1 MAQGKG
7 PAMDHIAIDLGG
19 LESQICVRGPDGQII
34 EELRH
39 RTARLGSYLK
49 KRPPARVILETCS
62 EAFRVADTALELGHE
77 VRVVSA
83 TLVGSL
89 GVGSRGVKTD
99 RRDAQIL
106 SEVSTRIDLP
116 SVHIPSELSRSW
128 KSTCTARE
136 ALVSSRTLLINS
148 VRGWTRQQLV
158 KIQTGGVSTF
168 IERVRKACLAL
179 PSGLPEAIEHLLAS
193 IQLLNEKIAK
203 ADTEL
208 SKLAEEHPI
217 CKLLMTIPG
226 IGPVTALRFVAAVD
240 RVDRFPNAHSV
251 QAFLGLVPGEHSS
264 STRKQRTGI
273 TKAGPP
279 RVRWALVQACW
290 SFRRTS
296 KNDPLV
302 DWALEVE
309 KRRGKKVAIIALA
322 RRLAGVMYAMWR
334 DGTRYE
340 PRRLRS
346 TSGQEA

>member
-1 MAQGKG
+1 
-7 PAMDHIAIDLGG
+7 MDHIAIDLGG

-39 RTARLGSYLK
+39 RTGRLGSYLK

-62 EAFRVADTALELGHE
+62 EAFRVADAALELGHE
-77 VRVVSA
+77 VRVVPA

-136 ALVSSRTLLINS
+136 ALVSSRTMLINS

-158 KIQTGGVSTF
+158 KIRSGGVSTF
-168 IERVRKACLAL
+168 VERVRKACLAL
-179 PSGLPEAIEHLLAS
+179 PSGLPEAIEHLL
-193 IQLLNEKIAK
+193 ITIELLNEKIAK

-226 IGPVTALRFVAAVD
+226 IGTVTSLRFVAALD
-240 RVDRFPNAHSV
+240 RIDRFPNAHSV

-302 DWALEVE
+302 DWVLEVE

-340 PRRLRS
+340 PRRQRS
-346 TSGQEA
+346 TSGKEA

>member
-1 MAQGKG
+1 
-7 PAMDHIAIDLGG
+7 MDHIAIDLGSA
-19 LESQICVRGPDGQII
+19 ESQICVRSPDGKII

-49 KRPPARVILETCS
+49 KRPPSRVILETS
-62 EAFRVADTALELGHE
+62 AEAFRVADTARELGHE

-83 TLVGSL
+83 TLVPSL

-116 SVHIPSELSRSW
+116 SVHIPSETSRTW

-136 ALVSSRTLLINS
+136 ALISSRTMLINS
-148 VRGWTRQQLV
+148 ARGWMRQSLI
-158 KIQTGGVSTF
+158 KLNLGGVPTF
-168 IERVRKACLAL
+168 VERARKALATR
-179 PSGLPEAIEHLLAS
+179 PGGAPEFIEHLLLTIES
-193 IQLLNEKIAK
+193 LNERIAL
-203 ADTEL
+203 ADKEL
-208 SKLAEEHPI
+208 TRLSEEHPV

-226 IGPVTALRFVAAVD
+226 IGPVSSLRFVAALDQVE
-240 RVDRFPNAHSV
+240 RFTSAHAV
-251 QAFLGLVPGEHSS
+251 QAYLGLVPGENSS

-279 RVRWALVQACW
+279 RVRWALVQAAW
-290 SFRRTS
+290 SFRRSS

-302 DWALEVE
+302 AWTLEVE

-322 RRLAGVMYAMWR
+322 RKLAGVMYAMWR
-334 DGTRYE
+334 DGSRYE
-340 PRRLRS
+340 PARQPRP
-346 TSGQEA
+346 QAP

>member
-1 MAQGKG
+1 
-7 PAMDHIAIDLGG
+7 MDHIAIDLGG

-49 KRPPARVILETCS
+49 KKPPARVILETCS

-128 KSTCTARE
+128 KSICTARE
-136 ALVSSRTLLINS
+136 ALVSSRTMLINS

-168 IERVRKACLAL
+168 VERVRKVCLAL
-179 PSGLPEAIEHLLAS
+179 PTGLPEAIEHLLAT

-208 SKLAEEHPI
+208 AKLAEEHPI

-264 STRKQRTGI
+264 SMRKQRTGI

-302 DWALEVE
+302 DWVLEVE

-346 TSGQEA
+346 TSGRDA

>member
-1 MAQGKG
+1 
-7 PAMDHIAIDLGG
+7 MDHIAIDLGG
-19 LESQICVRGPDGQII
+19 AESQICVRSPDGSIL
-34 EELRH
+34 EEVRH

-49 KRPPARVILETCS
+49 KRPPARVILETCA
-62 EAFRVADTALELGHE
+62 EAFRVADAALELGHE
-77 VRVVSA
+77 VRVVPA

-116 SVHIPSELSRSW
+116 SVHIPSETSRSW

-136 ALVSSRTLLINS
+136 ALVSSRTMLINS

-158 KIQTGGVSTF
+158 RIQTGGVSTF
-168 IERVRKACLAL
+168 IERVRKACLSV
-179 PSGLPEAIEHLLAS
+179 PNGLPEAIEHLLVS
-193 IQLLNEKIAK
+193 IQLLNERIAK
-203 ADTEL
+203 ADIEL
-208 SKLAEEHPI
+208 SMLAGEHPT

-226 IGPVTALRFVAAVD
+226 IGPVTSLRFVAALD

-251 QAFLGLVPGEHSS
+251 QAFLGLVPGESSS
-264 STRKQRTGI
+264 STRKHRTGI

-279 RVRWALVQACW
+279 RVRWALVQATW

-296 KNDPLV
+296 KNDLLV

-309 KRRGKKVAIIALA
+309 KRRGRKVAIIALA

-334 DGTRYE
+334 DGATYQ
-340 PRRLRS
+340 PRRPHACPEQD
-346 TSGQEA
+346 T